1 MLTSL
6 LTNLIRNAVM
16 HSRGTAMSLRLLS
29 ESPKFYTFSFSDN
42 GTGVPQESLPHL
54 FERFYRVDTG
64 RSRKAG
70 GSGLGLP
77 IVRNVIMVPRGCDI
91 GKESVNRRIGVYLYS
106 AKMAG

>member
-1 MLTSL
+1 
-6 LTNLIRNAVM
+6 M
-16 HSRGTAMSLRLLS
+16 HSRGTAMSLKLLS

-77 IVRNVIMVPRGCDI
+77 IVRNVIMVLGGAISVRNQSTGGLEFIFTLPKWQDKRG
-91 GKESVNRRIGVYLYS
+91 L
-106 AKMAG
+106 